1 MKGAEISPRDCF
13 KKIETGQKLAEAQR
27 VAYFELEKSC
37 YALGTEKRT
46 DPGLRCRN
54 EAKE

>member
-1 MKGAEISPRDCF
+1 MH
-13 KKIETGQKLAEAQR
+13 T
-27 VAYFELEKSC
+27 YFELEKSC